1 MGLYLDLLDN
11 RRPGELES
19 ALPQCDQSDISDQRF
34 RTEAVP
40 SLLSLMSRPVPRLL
54 RPAEHGLRPDARA
67 TVERW
72 IAGLA
77 QLRSDQPPTGMPI
90 LRWCQFLDDARIF
103 LDRWA
108 ALAAELGWTA
118 KDLFGVHP
126 IAPDARHAEKG
137 LLLLA
142 GGEEIID
149 ITAERAVIS
158 HRATGSKLVYIRRP
172 RAEAV
177 TVWEVA
183 PMAMNRGN

>member
-1 MGLYLDLLDN
+1 
-11 RRPGELES
+11 
-19 ALPQCDQSDISDQRF
+19 
-34 RTEAVP
+34 
-40 SLLSLMSRPVPRLL
+40 
-54 RPAEHGLRPDARA
+54 
-67 TVERW
+67 
-72 IAGLA
+72 
-77 QLRSDQPPTGMPI
+77 MPI